1 MPVASKV
8 WNLPSEFGHA
18 KPLGSRII
26 RYVRDGRTDGRTYG
40 QKQCLSPPS
49 LRAGPK
55 IYLRPSTGHCNY
67 MNERVIKHGSNVVA
81 DDNTFLHQQTDTES
95 SDDKQDRAGRSS
107 DVHLI
112 SD

>member
-1 MPVASKV
+1 
-8 WNLPSEFGHA
+8 
-18 KPLGSRII
+18 
-26 RYVRDGRTDGRTYG
+26 
-40 QKQCLSPPS
+40 
-49 LRAGPK
+49 
-55 IYLRPSTGHCNY
+55 